1 MGGAARETKNK
12 AKLGLWMSLEI
23 IDKYLRM
30 SQTTLLNYLIKLS
43 TISIAKLGNYKTTT
57 TASKLLARKYPSM
70 CNDSYQHYQAV
81 VP

>member
-57 TASKLLARKYPSM
+57 TASKLLA
-70 CNDSYQHYQAV
+70 
-81 VP
+81 

>member
-23 IDKYLRM
+23 IDKYLRV

-57 TASKLLARKYPSM
+57 TASKLLA
-70 CNDSYQHYQAV
+70 
-81 VP
+81 